1 MYMFF
6 KYQLGFVII
15 LFISIYLDDIK
26 DRIINKLIRMG
37 VTPNGILKTLLAF
50 WVIMGV
56 AMFIDQCLGIRL

>member
-56 AMFIDQCLGIRL
+56 AMFIDQYLGIRL